1 MTKEER
7 QTIIHAVKSQPK
19 KSYDLIASD
28 LGISKP
34 TLIRAIKGSV
44 ERPRGRKLNLKKAS

>member
-1 MTKEER
+1 MTKEQR
-7 QTIIHAVKSQPK
+7 QIIIHAVKSHPK

-34 TLIRAIKGSV
+34 ALIRAVKGSV
-44 ERPRGRKLNLKKAS
+44 ERSRGRKLNLKKAS

>member
-7 QTIIHAVKSQPK
+7 QIIIHAVKSKPK

-34 TLIRAIKGSV
+34 TLLRAIKGRWSAHAV
-44 ERPRGRKLNLKKAS
+44 GS

>member
-7 QTIIHAVKSQPK
+7 QIIIRAVRSQSK

-28 LGISKP
+28 LEISKP
-34 TLIRAIKGSV
+34 TLLRSRERWSAHAVGS
-44 ERPRGRKLNLKKAS
+44 